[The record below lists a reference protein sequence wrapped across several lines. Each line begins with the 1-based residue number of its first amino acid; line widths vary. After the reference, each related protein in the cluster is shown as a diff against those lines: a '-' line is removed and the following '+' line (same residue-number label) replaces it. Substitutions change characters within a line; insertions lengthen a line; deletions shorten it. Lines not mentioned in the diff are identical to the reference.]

1 VIPVAPPAS
10 RVPLRPGDE
19 ACCLL
24 LEVAGRRS
32 RSGTR
37 HTVLGVARVRVES
50 IEGEEFHVVV
60 VAASR
65 GARPGE
71 RLTYKREAL
80 YATNGD
86 EWRAFEELVAF
97 LWGDR

>member
-1 VIPVAPPAS
+1 MIPVAPPAS
-10 RVPLRPGDE
+10 RVVLGPGDQ

-37 HTVLGVARVRVES
+37 QTVRGVARVRVES
-50 IEGEEFHVVV
+50 IEGDDVLHVVV
-60 VAASR
+60 LAASGGR
-65 GARPGE
+65 VGE
-71 RLTYKREAL
+71 RLTYPRAAL
-80 YATNGD
+80 YATQGD

-97 LWGDR
+97 LWGRR